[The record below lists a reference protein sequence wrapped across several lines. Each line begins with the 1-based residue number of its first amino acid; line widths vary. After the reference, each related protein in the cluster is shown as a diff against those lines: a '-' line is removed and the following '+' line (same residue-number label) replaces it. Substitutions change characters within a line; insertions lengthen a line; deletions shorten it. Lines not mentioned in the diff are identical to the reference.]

1 MIATGSRTPVIIT
14 RAGFQLICLM
24 GRVSENKTLHR
35 HLFQVI
41 PSNALRQSHLV
52 LTIFYEESR
61 NHGEVGIGA
70 NTILIILHGTITFE
84 GTTCLIHRIWRSTIL
99 EVILQIL
106 GEFSQ
111 HIHQVTLHGSLI
123 HKLIVNNPFYRTGYL
138 FYLIG
143 VSTYRFHLFLESSRN
158 LRSMSLSISHFRSDD
173 SHRCSHSHT
182 SRKYKGRTKYMFL
195 HHFVFSYLLIITIK
209 KYIKMRCR
217 NYLYHF
223 SYRFIHIVSNNWW
236 QKYNIFLKYKRKEAF
251 YFCL

>member
-1 MIATGSRTPVIIT
+1 
-14 RAGFQLICLM
+14 M
-24 GRVSENKTLHR
+24 GRVSENQTLHR

-41 PSNALRQSHLV
+41 PSNALWQSHLV
-52 LTIFYEESR
+52 LTIFYEECR

-70 NTILIILHGTITFE
+70 NTVLIILHGTITLE
-84 GTTCLIHRIWRSTIL
+84 STTYLTHRIWRSTIL

-123 HKLIVNNPFYRTGYL
+123 HKLIVDYPFYRTGH
-138 FYLIG
+138 FFHLIG
-143 VSTYRFHLFLESSRN
+143 VSTYRFHLFLESCRN
-158 LRSMSLSISHFRSDD
+158 LRSLSLSISHFRSDG
-173 SHRCSHSHT
+173 SHRCSHSYT
-182 SRKYKGRTKYMFL
+182 SRKYNGRTKCWFL
-195 HHFVFSYLLIITIK
+195 LHFVFSYLLIIIIK

-217 NYLYHF
+217 TRRKPHF
-223 SYRFIHIVSNNWW
+223 SYRFIHLVSNNWW

>member
-1 MIATGSRTPVIIT
+1 
-14 RAGFQLICLM
+14 M
-24 GRVSENKTLHR
+24 GRVSENQTLHR

-70 NTILIILHGTITFE
+70 NTVLIILHGTITLE
-84 GTTCLIHRIWRSTIL
+84 GTTYLTHRIWRNTIL
-99 EVILQIL
+99 EIIFQIL

-123 HKLIVNNPFYRTGYL
+123 HKLIVDYPFYRTGHL
-138 FYLIG
+138 FRLIG
-143 VSTYRFHLFLESSRN
+143 MITYRFHLFLESSRN
-158 LRSMSLSISHFRSDD
+158 LRSLSLSISHFRSDD
-173 SHRCSHSHT
+173 SRRCSHSYT
-182 SRKYKGRTKYMFL
+182 SRKYNGRTKCLFL
-195 HHFVFSYLLIITIK
+195 LHFVFSYLWIITIK

-217 NYLYHF
+217 TRRKPHF
-223 SYRFIHIVSNNWW
+223 SYRFIHLVSNNWW